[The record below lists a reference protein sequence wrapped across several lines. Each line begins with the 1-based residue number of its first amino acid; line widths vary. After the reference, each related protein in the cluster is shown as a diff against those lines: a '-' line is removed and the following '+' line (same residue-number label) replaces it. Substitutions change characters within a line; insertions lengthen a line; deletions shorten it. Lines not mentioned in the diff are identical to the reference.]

1 MKISWK
7 NILLWSLP
15 ALVIIFFVWQGF
27 LGSNNAEF
35 GKNIASSRM
44 TYGRFLEYL
53 DMGWVK
59 RVDLYDDGHT
69 AIVEA
74 IGPSYGFL
82 LNVSFVKFSKN
93 NNDLFSVS
101 RNFGN
106 YILITT
112 YLF

>member
-15 ALVIIFFVWQGF
+15 ALVIVFFVWQGF

-74 IGPSYGFL
+74 IGPEL
-82 LNVSFVKFSKN
+82 
-93 NNDLFSVS
+93 
-101 RNFGN
+101 GN
-106 YILITT
+106 RIQRIRVELPATAP
-112 YLF
+112 